1 MNRVGAALLAASI
14 AFAGVARSVAG
25 PCSDDIARLDRQLGY
40 APAKPA
46 KDGKP
51 SKPPPKRPQAEA
63 RYDPPLELARK
74 LDAEDNA
81 DCHKAV
87 TEVEMLISQ

>member
-1 MNRVGAALLAASI
+1 MRCVGAALLAACLGL
-14 AFAGVARSVAG
+14 AGVAPSAAG

-51 SKPPPKRPQAEA
+51 SKPVKRPQAEA
-63 RYDPPLELARK
+63 RYDAPLELARK
-74 LDAEDNA
+74 LDAEDNP

-87 TEVEMLISQ
+87 TEVDMLISQ